1 MDGREE
7 IVKILTNTEKVSM
20 PPGLVTPS
28 AGLESADP
36 PDFEP
41 TELALADAAA
51 EVIRGYGGQAIHAG
65 DGFRSFNGDCFP
77 KDPDNVPV
85 QELLKSMVRRCGG
98 PWKPADRARMERRAT
113 ISGAMALL
121 ASAPGIAVKSADLDL
136 HDLLLPCR
144 GGVTVDLDRGKPR
157 QSAAGDRMNR
167 CAGVVPDFAMATPL
181 WHSTLMQFAGG
192 DEDVVHFLQL
202 LVGYFLTGSTKE
214 QRLFYLVG
222 RGGTGKSTFVEI
234 LRRLLGEY
242 AAMTEAATFAEHRNE
257 PHPAALAA
265 IEGARL
271 VIAPEFE
278 GRKLDASKVKA
289 FTGDGVLSVRGM
301 RENFRQSPIK
311 AKLLMVGNSE
321 PQLRT
326 VDDAIR
332 RRFVLIPFN
341 FQPSKIDLDLVEKLW
356 AEAPGIMA
364 WAVRGASEWIE
375 EGLYLPEAII
385 KASAD
390 YLDDQDSFGTWVR
403 DRLDLSDRTAFTSSA
418 DIFANWKLYAEGAN
432 EQPGT
437 QKAMAARLRRLG
449 LSNGQR
455 RWNGAITRG
464 WEGCKIRGEGY

>member
-1 MDGREE
+1 MGHVEGVAR
-7 IVKILTNTEKVSM
+7 ILANAQDVTL
-20 PPGLVTPS
+20 PPGMGPIDQT
-28 AGLESADP
+28 ADLSP
-36 PDFEP
+36 VFHP

-51 EVIRGYGGQAIHAG
+51 EVIQMSGGRTVYAG
-65 DGFRSFNGDCFP
+65 DGFRTFDGDSFP
-77 KDPDNVPV
+77 KEPDNGPV
-85 QELLKSMVRRCGG
+85 QELLKAMVRLRGEA
-98 PWKPADRARMERRAT
+98 WKPADRQRMERRAS
-113 ISGAMALL
+113 IGGALALL
-121 ASAPGIAVKSADLDL
+121 SSVPTVAVKRADLDQ
-136 HDLLLPCR
+136 HDYLVPCK
-144 GGVTVDLDRGKPR
+144 GGVTVDLETGKPR
-157 QSAAGDRMNR
+157 PSSSADRMTR
-167 CAGVVPDFAMATPL
+167 CAGIVPDFEMQTPL
-181 WHSTLMQFAGG
+181 WIATLMQFAGG
-192 DEDVVHFLQL
+192 DEEVVRFLQV

-234 LRRLLGEY
+234 LRRLLGDF
-242 AAMTEAATFAEHRNE
+242 AAMTEAATFAEHKNE

-301 RENFRQSPIK
+301 RENFRQSPVK

-326 VDDAIR
+326 VDEAIR

-341 FQPSKIDLDLVEKLW
+341 HLPSRADPDLTEKLW

-364 WAVRGASEWIE
+364 WAIRGALEWIE
-375 EGLYLPEAII
+375 EGLYLPEAIAR
-385 KASAD
+385 ASVD

-403 DRLDLSDRTAFTSSA
+403 DLLDLSDCTAFTSSS
-418 DIFANWKLYAEGAN
+418 DLFASWKLFAEGVN
-432 EQPGT
+432 EQCGT
-437 QKAMAARLRRLG
+437 QKALSARLRRLG
-449 LSNGQR
+449 MARGQR

-464 WEGCKIRGEGY
+464 WEGCRIRGGSQ

>member
-1 MDGREE
+1 MGHVDG
-7 IVKILTNTEKVSM
+7 VAKILANAQDVSL
-20 PPGLVTPS
+20 PPGMGPVDQTAELSP
-28 AGLESADP
+28 E
-36 PDFEP
+36 FNP
-41 TELALADAAA
+41 TELSLADAAA
-51 EVIRGYGGQAIHAG
+51 EVIRLSGGRTVYAG

-77 KDPDNVPV
+77 KDADNGPV
-85 QELLKSMVRRCGG
+85 QELLKAMVRLRGEA
-98 PWKPADRARMERRAT
+98 WKAADRQRMERRAS
-113 ISGAMALL
+113 INGALALL
-121 ASAPGIAVKSADLDL
+121 SSVPHVAVKRADLDQ
-136 HDLLLPCR
+136 HDLLLPCK
-144 GGVTVDLDRGKPR
+144 GGVTVDLEAGKPR
-157 QSAAGDRMNR
+157 PSSPADRMTR
-167 CAGVVPDFAMATPL
+167 CAGIAPDFGMPTPV
-181 WHSTLMQFAGG
+181 WIATLMQFAGG
-192 DEDVVHFLQL
+192 DDEVVRFLQI

-234 LRRLLGEY
+234 LRRLLGEF
-242 AAMTEAATFAEHRNE
+242 AAMTEAATFAEHKNE

-301 RENFRQSPIK
+301 RENFRQSPVK

-326 VDDAIR
+326 VDEAIR

-341 FQPSKIDLDLVEKLW
+341 HLPSKADPDLVEKLW

-364 WAVRGASEWIE
+364 WAVRGALEWIE

-403 DRLDLSDRTAFTSSA
+403 DFLDLSDSNAFTSSA
-418 DIFANWKLYAEGAN
+418 DLFAAWKLYAEGVN
-432 EQPGT
+432 EQAGT
-437 QKAMAARLRRLG
+437 AKAFGSRLRKFG
-449 LSNGQR
+449 LSSSLR
-455 RWNGAITRG
+455 RWNGSPTKG
-464 WEGCKIRGEGY
+464 WEGCRLCGGAS

>member
-1 MDGREE
+1 
-7 IVKILTNTEKVSM
+7 M
-20 PPGLVTPS
+20 PPGLARPGG
-28 AGLESADP
+28 GLESADP

-51 EVIRGYGGQAIHAG
+51 EVIRERGRQAIHAG

-121 ASAPGIAVKSADLDL
+121 ASAPGIAVKPADLDQ

-157 QSAAGDRMNR
+157 QSAADDRMTR
-167 CAGVVPDFAMATPL
+167 CAGVAPDFAMATPL
-181 WHSTLMQFAGG
+181 WHSTLMQFASG
-192 DEDVVHFLQL
+192 DEDVVHFLQV

-242 AAMTEAATFAEHRNE
+242 ATMTEAATFAEHRNE

-289 FTGDGVLSVRGM
+289 FSGDGVMAVRGM
-301 RENFRQSPIK
+301 RENFRQSPVT

-341 FQPSKIDLDLVEKLW
+341 FQPSKVDLGLVEKLW

-364 WAVRGASEWIE
+364 WAVRGAAEWIE
-375 EGLYLPEAII
+375 EGLYLPEVII

-403 DRLDLSDRTAFTSSA
+403 DRLDLSDRTAFTSAS
-418 DIFANWKLYAEGAN
+418 DLFANWKLYAEGAN
-432 EQPGT
+432 EQSGT

-449 LSNGQR
+449 ISNGQR

-464 WEGCKIRGEGY
+464 WEGCKIRSEGY